1 MPYFKKYTRIAL
13 CFFVI
18 AVTLGLLM
26 RFFSVSQIEFVYR
39 YVRHAHSHVALMGW
53 VYLAL
58 ITLISFYF
66 LSNQTPKKSYKWI
79 FGFTI
84 ATVIG
89 MICSFPFQGY
99 ALFSIIFSSL
109 FLIASY
115 VYAWFFFKYTPNVLQ
130 RQLPSY
136 KAIRYAIIYMI
147 ISSIGPWA
155 IGGVMG
161 TIGPDPFWYPTTIYF
176 YLHFQYN
183 AWIILGII
191 GVFLKILEKKGIF
204 IDQKLFKSFLIYFN
218 SGIILT
224 FFINILFIDP
234 PHEFYV
240 LSIFGGLIQL
250 ISVVILLKIIRK
262 KHQELKDNFSPL
274 SWRLLNW
281 AMVLFIIKLVMQLW
295 GSFPYFAKIIVSYRY
310 LTIGFLHWVFLG
322 IITMALLALLETA
335 NLIRLNRGSTYLFIL
350 GFVLTEG
357 LLFYKPAANLSSL
370 PMLPNYDWILFYASA
385 LLVIAIIWILLLQII
400 QRKVKKN

>member
-1 MPYFKKYTRIAL
+1 MIFFKKYTHIAL
-13 CFFVI
+13 GFFVV

-26 RFFSVSQIEFVYR
+26 RFFSVSQIEFVYK

-53 VYLAL
+53 VYIAL
-58 ITLISFYF
+58 ITLISYYF
-66 LSNQTPKKSYKWI
+66 LSNQTPKKIYNRI

-84 ATVIG
+84 VTVIG
-89 MICSFPFQGY
+89 MLCSFPFQGY

-115 VYAWFFFKYTPNVLQ
+115 IYAWFFFKYTPNVLQ

-155 IGGVMG
+155 IGAVMG

-191 GVFLKILEKKGIF
+191 GVFLRILEKKGVF

-218 SGIILT
+218 WGIILT
-224 FFINILFIDP
+224 FFINILFVNP
-234 PHEFYV
+234 PHELYV
-240 LSIFGGLIQL
+240 LSIFGALIQL
-250 ISVVILLKIIRK
+250 ISVVIFLKIVRK
-262 KHQELKDNFSPL
+262 NHQKFKDNYSPL
-274 SWRLLNW
+274 SWRLMKW
-281 AMVLFIIKLVMQLW
+281 AFVLFIIKLIMQLW
-295 GSFPYFAKIIVSYRY
+295 GSFPYFAKIIAAYHY

-335 NLIRLNRGSTYLFIL
+335 QLIRLNRGSTYLFIF

-357 LLFYKPAANLSSL
+357 LLFYKPAVNLSSL
-370 PMLPNYDWILFYASA
+370 PMLPYYDWILFYASA
-385 LLVIAIIWILLLQII
+385 LLVIAIVWIFVLQVFN
-400 QRKVKKN
+400 RKL